1 MEDYPE
7 NWSVEQ
13 VSEWLECNEFHS
25 LVEPLV
31 EKHRMDGRCLL
42 SLSQSDCVD
51 IIDLLREPPSHQ
63 VDHPESVSIRPER
76 GKALLAFLYALAV
89 SWMTAFVMV
98 IVHDRVP
105 DTDVYPPLPDILLD
119 NIPHITWAFE
129 MAEITGMHRFILARR
144 FFSISG
150 TIFLLRCV
158 TMLITSLSV
167 PGKHLKCSPRP
178 YGDVWNKYR
187 QAYQIWSGAGLTTQG
202 VRTCGDYMFSGHT
215 VGLTLLNFFITEY
228 TSTKIYFLHTFTWI
242 CNVFVEAIVS
252 LQKKRIVTGFGFPLF
267 SYFEEGVHGQIPN
280 EFEWPL
286 TLKEC
291 VYWIDKLSLKHKAK
305 KLSHSVS
312 NGFANAIMSETKI
325 EAQYTNGHA
334 KAYQNHTKNLR
345 STNGVKKKKKTVY
358 STMSIPSFRIQ
369 SIDCKQGAVRAVRYN
384 VDGNYCL
391 TCGHGYE
398 VLDARGSCDNS
409 QIASCGMDK
418 TVILWDVSIGTALRK
433 WRGHAGTV
441 NYWDG
446 RSKRNEPIQ
455 TLDVFKDSVTSIDV
469 SDHEI
474 IAGSADKTIRR
485 FDIRNGALFTDYVG
499 YPISSLCFT
508 RDGQCILVNTNGGEP
523 IKLFDK
529 SSGELLQEF
538 LDKYVI
544 SGSENGFAYYWDL
557 VEGNVVAK
565 LDHGEKENA
574 PMVNSNI
581 TVHSLSQHPSSAHL
595 LTATG
600 GKIHIWSD
608 TEEIQA
614 DDE

>member
-1 MEDYPE
+1 MRMEDYPE

-51 IIDLLREPPSHQ
+51 IIGIRVLGDVKRLLHAVDLLREPPSHQ

-129 MAEITGMHRFILARR
+129 MAEITGMVLLALWATVLIFHKHRFILARR

-242 CNVFVEAIVS
+242 CNVFGVFFILAAHEHYSIDVFIAFYIS
-252 LQKKRIVTGFGFPLF
+252 SRLFMYYHTLGNSRSDSQFAKEENRNWFWFPLF

-345 STNGVKKKKKTVY
+345 STNGVKKKKK
-358 STMSIPSFRIQ
+358 
-369 SIDCKQGAVRAVRYN
+369 
-384 VDGNYCL
+384 
-391 TCGHGYE
+391 
-398 VLDARGSCDNS
+398 
-409 QIASCGMDK
+409 
-418 TVILWDVSIGTALRK
+418 
-433 WRGHAGTV
+433 
-441 NYWDG
+441 
-446 RSKRNEPIQ
+446 
-455 TLDVFKDSVTSIDV
+455 
-469 SDHEI
+469 
-474 IAGSADKTIRR
+474 
-485 FDIRNGALFTDYVG
+485 
-499 YPISSLCFT
+499 
-508 RDGQCILVNTNGGEP
+508 
-523 IKLFDK
+523 
-529 SSGELLQEF
+529 
-538 LDKYVI
+538 
-544 SGSENGFAYYWDL
+544 
-557 VEGNVVAK
+557 
-565 LDHGEKENA
+565 
-574 PMVNSNI
+574 
-581 TVHSLSQHPSSAHL
+581 
-595 LTATG
+595 
-600 GKIHIWSD
+600 
-608 TEEIQA
+608 
-614 DDE
+614 